1 MVRTDWPARLAQ
13 SSRSRSIG
21 TVRRAA
27 SRHATTARAFRRAK
41 KRCLSAVRVLG
52 SPSDFRSLG
61 DPFLHAQNLASRPGI
76 LADGGRLLLDLGLRF
91 PIAKLAIATC
101 PPEFFLAIR
110 FIAAGE
116 IMLGWAFWRGYLAT
130 PLPWLGLIGLGLLNF
145 GLSNGLGWAGL
156 KTVSAGL
163 ATIIQSAQPV
173 LVGVVG
179 ALLLGDPLKPRR
191 ILGLVLGVAG
201 VAFVVRNRIVL
212 SGEDALGVMMIVVSV
227 FTFAT
232 GTILFKRWSPQM
244 PLTVLVGVQQLAAGL
259 GLLVVALTIDPLSQ
273 FVPDGAFWMALAYTG
288 ILNSIVS
295 FQLWFFMLANSS
307 ATSVASLQFVMP
319 PLGLFFSWLILGELI
334 QILDLVGLVPV
345 LVGIGLT
352 TRSASP
358 RRAAA

>member
-1 MVRTDWPARLAQ
+1 MPKTLRQGPGYWLMAAGFC
-13 SSRSRSIG
+13 SIWACG
-21 TVRRAA
+21 
-27 SRHATTARAFRRAK
+27 
-41 KRCLSAVRVLG
+41 
-52 SPSDFRSLG
+52 
-61 DPFLHAQNLASRPGI
+61 
-76 LADGGRLLLDLGLRF
+76 F

-101 PPEFFLAIR
+101 PPELFLAIR
-110 FIAAGE
+110 FIAAGGV
-116 IMLGWAFWRGYLAT
+116 MLGWAFWRGYLAT

-145 GLSNGLGWAGL
+145 GVSNGLGWAGL

-163 ATIIQSAQPV
+163 STIIQSAQPV

-191 ILGLVLGVAG
+191 VLGLVLGVAG

-212 SGEDALGVMMIVVSV
+212 SGEDALGVTMIVVSV

-232 GTILFKRWSPQM
+232 GTILFKRWSPQL
-244 PLTVLVGVQQLAAGL
+244 PLTVLVGVQQVAAGL
-259 GLLVVALTIDPLSQ
+259 GLLTVSLTVEPVGQ
-273 FVPDGAFWMALAYTG
+273 FVPNGAFWMALAYTG

-295 FQLWFFMLANSS
+295 FQLWFYMLANSS

-319 PLGLFFSWLILGELI
+319 PLGLFFSWLILGESI

-358 RRAAA
+358 PRRATA